1 MQQIIPAIALEV
13 IVLILGVLMLLAEA
27 FARRADRSHMARYA
41 IGVLAIVLGFS
52 FFPTAAP
59 EVITS
64 GSYWNFY
71 SIDATAMFFKRIA
84 LATTILVLVMALE
97 YRHVL
102 EKFIPGTE
110 PGRGTGEFYCL
121 PVFICVGLMFMASAV
136 DFILIFVALELVT
149 VGFYGMVAYMRRHPQ
164 GLEAGVKYLILG
176 ALSTGFLVYG
186 ITWIFGI
193 TGQTHLDKVKEALV
207 IGFANGHGG
216 ALAGNEAALLFGI
229 MLVLVGL
236 GFKVAAAPFQ
246 LWVPDVYQGAP
257 TPVTAFLSVGSK
269 AAGFVVLVRVLDV
282 FLAVEPIRG
291 KVIAI
296 LVILAAAT
304 LIYGNLTAMPQ
315 DNLKR
320 LFAYS
325 SIAHAGYLL
334 VGCAALAADPA
345 GAREAISF
353 YLGGYLLMTLLSF
366 LVLIVV
372 ARHSRGDDIRHFN
385 GLGKRS
391 PLLAFGM
398 TIAIA
403 SLAGIPLTAG
413 FLGKFLIFKSAV
425 AAGQTTLIVIGI
437 LAVGAGFYY
446 YLRVIAA
453 MYWNE
458 PGDATPIRLG
468 LLTKVAVVG
477 LAFLIILLGVYPKPI
492 LNQLREPVG
501 IVVVRDPVHPAGAEH
516 PVHPSEPLEA
526 VRVR

>member
-1 MQQIIPAIALEV
+1 MQQQIIPAISLEV
-13 IVLILGVLMLLAEA
+13 IVLILGVLMLFAES
-27 FARRADRSHMARYA
+27 FSKQADRSHLARYA
-41 IGVLAIVLGFS
+41 IAVLAIVLGFS
-52 FFPTAAP
+52 FFPKAAP
-59 EVITS
+59 EVIPI

-71 SIDATAMFFKRIA
+71 SVDATAMFFKRIA
-84 LATTILVLVMALE
+84 LATTILVLVMSLE

-102 EKFIPGTE
+102 AKNIPGTE
-110 PGRGTGEFYCL
+110 PGRGTGEFYIL
-121 PVFICVGLMFMASAV
+121 PVFICAGLMFMASAV

-149 VGFYGMVAYMRRHPQ
+149 IGFYGMVAYMRRNTQ
-164 GLEAGVKYLILG
+164 SLEAGVKYLILG

-193 TGQTHLDKVKEALV
+193 TGETHLDKIRQVLV
-207 IGFANGHGG
+207 SGFTHGHGG
-216 ALAGNEAALLFGI
+216 SLPGNEAGLLFGV
-229 MLVLVGL
+229 MLVLVAL

-269 AAGFVVLVRVLDV
+269 AAGFVVLVRVLEV
-282 FLAVEPIRG
+282 FLAVEVLRT
-291 KVIAI
+291 KLVAV
-296 LVILAAAT
+296 LVILAVAT

-334 VGCAALAADPA
+334 VGCAALLADPV
-345 GAREAISF
+345 GAKEAISF

-372 ARHSRGDDIRHFN
+372 AQHSRGDDIRHFN
-385 GLGKRS
+385 GLAKRS

-425 AAGQTTLIVIGI
+425 AAGQYVLLTVGI
-437 LAVGAGFYY
+437 IAVGAGFYY
-446 YLRVIAA
+446 YLRVITA

-458 PGDATPIRLG
+458 PGDATPIRVG
-468 LLTKVAVVG
+468 FLTRSAVVV
-477 LAFLIILLGVYPKPI
+477 LSVLVIVLGVWPKPV
-492 LNQLREPVG
+492 LAQLKDAPVKPS
-501 IVVVRDPVHPAGAEH
+501 RADAGHVA
-516 PVHPSEPLEA
+516 A
-526 VRVR
+526 K